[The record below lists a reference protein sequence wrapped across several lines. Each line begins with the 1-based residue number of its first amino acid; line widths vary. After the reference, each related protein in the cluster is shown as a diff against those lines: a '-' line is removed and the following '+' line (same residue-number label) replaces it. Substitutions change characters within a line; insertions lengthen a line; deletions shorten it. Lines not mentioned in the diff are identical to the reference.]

1 MIWRIGKQIMSH
13 IEILTLL
20 SKKLMVEFTP
30 DIYHMMMLAII
41 QFELNVN
48 KHCCQQDSTDKG
60 ENWSIFGE
68 NEFIQVGG
76 HNNVNIGV
84 NPPTLLLVLISA
96 NDSLDQISTLSFVK
110 GHWPCIKRNTILLL
124 SSILSYR
131 YVSNSWWYQL

>member
-1 MIWRIGKQIMSH
+1 
-13 IEILTLL
+13 
-20 SKKLMVEFTP
+20 
-30 DIYHMMMLAII
+30 MMMLAII

-110 GHWPCIKRNTILLL
+110 GH
-124 SSILSYR
+124 
-131 YVSNSWWYQL
+131 